1 MQAKRVIIFK
11 KIDSSI
17 SFPINHSGLLTSQ
30 HPYHIVTTLHLYRE
44 NTEHK
49 RVCQIVDT
57 PSLNSQH

>member
-30 HPYHIVTTLHLYRE
+30 HPYHIVTTLNLHRE
-44 NTEHK
+44 NTEQK
-49 RVCQIVDT
+49 RVRQIVDT
-57 PSLNSQH
+57 PTLNSKY